1 MTRSEIHKKLNNTKV
16 YLGKHSEEVQKKLF
30 ELGYSWGRGVTDV
43 SYTDKPFLFIS
54 TYCDFLLGYSDNLKD
69 FNEDRAK
76 EITVEDILGI
86 EEDVNTSFKN
96 KQELLEEMAKH
107 SPYGWITNGC
117 RTGQMI
123 SCDDQGFTIIEHLRL
138 MFIRYE
144 DVDKYYGNLTFMDRD
159 PFKLSD

>member
-1 MTRSEIHKKLNNTKV
+1 MTRSEIYKKLNNTKV

-86 EEDVNTSFKN
+86 EEDVDTSFKN
-96 KQELLEEMAKH
+96 KQELLEEMIKH
-107 SPYGWITNGC
+107 VPYGWITNGFK
-117 RTGQMI
+117 TAQII
-123 SCDDQGFTIIEHLRL
+123 SCDNQGFTIVDHLRL
-138 MFIRYE
+138 IFIRYE
-144 DVDKYYGNLTFMDRD
+144 DTDKYYGDFTFMDRD

>member
-1 MTRSEIHKKLNNTKV
+1 MTRSEIYKKLNNTKV

-76 EITVEDILGI
+76 EITVEDILSI
-86 EEDVNTSFKN
+86 EEDVDTSFKN
-96 KQELLEEMAKH
+96 KQELLEEMIKH
-107 SPYGWITNGC
+107 VPYGWITNGFK
-117 RTGQMI
+117 TAQII
-123 SCDDQGFTIIEHLRL
+123 SCDNQGFTIVDHLRL

-144 DVDKYYGNLTFMDRD
+144 DIDKYYGDFTFMDRD